1 MVDGTHGE
9 HAMTRVVAQ
18 HECRQWLE
26 RMGGQMTVQ
35 SWRCGGKIIH
45 ITVSAYQPGAENT
58 KPALRALA
66 ARALAEFGLT
76 GEID

>member
-1 MVDGTHGE
+1 MYLLTFPIPGRMVINL
-9 HAMTRVVAQ
+9 V
-18 HECRQWLE
+18 
-26 RMGGQMTVQ
+26 
-35 SWRCGGKIIH
+35 
-45 ITVSAYQPGAENT
+45 AYQPGAENT